1 MTIREELTEAVGR
14 ILNMS
19 KSRPT
24 EDIAEELVEMWYES
38 RTAWVEKLIERS
50 EVDLDLLEF
59 LVEKYPDGDENE

>member
-38 RTAWVEKLIERS
+38 RTTWVEKLIERS
-50 EVDLDLLEF
+50 EGDLDLLEF